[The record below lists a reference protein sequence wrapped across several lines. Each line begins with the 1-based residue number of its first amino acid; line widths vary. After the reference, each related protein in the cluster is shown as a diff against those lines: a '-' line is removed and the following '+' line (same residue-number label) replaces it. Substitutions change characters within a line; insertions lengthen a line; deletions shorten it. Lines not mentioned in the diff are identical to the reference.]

1 MLFGNFLGSL
11 SFTFTVLSKTAAC
24 NMVFLE
30 DFSPGR
36 QILTNYMRISC
47 QLPPHLSNP
56 PIFKSETICLL
67 VLFWFVS
74 HPNLPLNISFS
85 SCKSYSFSTPFYFK
99 LSFWCWADNKGSYKE
114 RLSRELLKFNL
125 LLKQSVSSK
134 SFSIIPCVAGTSWTV
149 PAASPVPDQDKI
161 TFPGGS
167 KSQHPPFTSRL
178 HEPTLLS
185 WKYPPLSFIS
195 HVQP

>member
-1 MLFGNFLGSL
+1 
-11 SFTFTVLSKTAAC
+11 
-24 NMVFLE
+24 MVFLQ

-56 PIFKSETICLL
+56 PIFKFETICLL

-85 SCKSYSFSTPFYFK
+85 SCKSYSFFSTLFYFK
-99 LSFWCWADNKGSYKE
+99 LSFWGWAEDAESYKK

-125 LLKQSVSSK
+125 LFKQSVSSK
-134 SFSIIPCVAGTSWTV
+134 SFSIISCVAGTSWNV
-149 PAASPVPDQDKI
+149 PAASPAPDQDKI

-167 KSQHPPFTSRL
+167 KPQHPPLPSHFD
-178 HEPTLLS
+178 EPTLPS
-185 WKYPPLSFIS
+185 
-195 HVQP
+195 